1 MLLKRRSANS
11 RPGVGGGGDNR
22 TVFVG
27 TASWEHRNDLLEDP
41 PTTPPVFL
49 GNVVKTSKYEWWS
62 FIPKNLFEQF
72 RRIANCFFLL
82 VAVVQLTTDSPVSP
96 FPSVFSL
103 CFVIT
108 VTALKQVGI
117 EG

>member
-1 MLLKRRSANS
+1 MLWKRGSTNS
-11 RPGVGGGGDNR
+11 RGGAAGENR
-22 TVFVG
+22 TIFVG
-27 TASWEHRNDLLEDP
+27 TASWQHRSELLENP
-41 PTTPPVFL
+41 PPIQPVFPN
-49 GNVVKTSKYEWWS
+49 NVVKTSKYEWWS

-108 VTALKQVGI
+108 VTALKQVRK
-117 EG
+117 